1 MNEHFLYQGSLEGH
15 SDWVTQIATNARYP
29 DILLSS
35 SRDKSLIVWEL
46 QYQQGNYGVAKRA
59 LRGHNHFVSDVVMS
73 ADGQFAISGS
83 WDKTLRLWNLTT
95 GQTARHFTGHT
106 GDVLSVAFSA
116 DSRQIVSGSRDRTAK
131 LWNTLGLCK
140 YTFDTEGHTDW
151 VSCVR
156 FSPSVDTPLIV
167 SCGWDKVVKVW
178 NQRNCKLRTDHVGH
192 TGYLNTVTIS
202 PDGTLCASGG
212 KDEHAML
219 WDLAARKYLYTLPSG
234 SIINS
239 LCFSPTRYW
248 LCAATGPYI
257 KIWNLED
264 KILVTKLQVETF
276 TNADGIKKAK
286 APECTCLA
294 WSADGQTLFAGYTDN
309 RIHVWQFTQTA
320 N

>member
-1 MNEHFLYQGSLEGH
+1 MGYADSDKCSVPGYPSLFFQRYLFLM
-15 SDWVTQIATNARYP
+15 TCNA
-29 DILLSS
+29 I
-35 SRDKSLIVWEL
+35 DKSLIVWEL

-192 TGYLNTVTIS
+192 TGYLNT
-202 PDGTLCASGG
+202 
-212 KDEHAML
+212 
-219 WDLAARKYLYTLPSG
+219 
-234 SIINS
+234 
-239 LCFSPTRYW
+239 
-248 LCAATGPYI
+248 
-257 KIWNLED
+257 IWNLED
-264 KILVTKLQVETF
+264 KIQVAKLQVETF
-276 TNADGIKKAK
+276 TNSDGIKKTK

-309 RIHVWQFTQTA
+309 RIHVWQYAQTA